1 MSVSL
6 VKVETLSQL
15 KQFVDFPLR
24 LYRNVPQYVP
34 APRFD
39 ELRTLRKDKNPAF
52 EFCEAEYWLAY
63 KDGQPAGRIA
73 GIINQRY
80 IEKWGNRYARF
91 GWVDFID
98 DPEVSRAL
106 FHAVEEWASA
116 KGMQA
121 VHGPLG
127 FTDLDREGLLIEGFS
142 ERATLAE
149 NYNYPY
155 YKAHVEALGYRKDI
169 DWLEF
174 QVSTPREIPEK
185 VKRVTEILAKRSG
198 VHLYEW
204 RNKKEIVQKFGKP
217 LFDLIDETYAK
228 LYGTTPLSERQIQ
241 MYIKQ
246 YLGFVDPRFTKILVD
261 EKEQLI
267 GFGITMPSMSE
278 AFYRSR
284 GRIFPFGWYHILKAL
299 RHPKVLDMYLVA
311 VKPEYQARG
320 VVAILM
326 NAIQQSAIEAG
337 IEYAETNLELE
348 TNVEVQGIWKD
359 YPKRQHKRRRA
370 YIKDLKA

>member
-1 MSVSL
+1 MPVSL
-6 VKVETLSQL
+6 VKVETIRQL
-15 KQFVDFPLR
+15 KQFVDFPLE

-52 EFCEAEYWLAY
+52 EFCEASYWLAY
-63 KDGQPAGRIA
+63 KDDRVVGRIA
-73 GIINQRY
+73 GIINHRY
-80 IEKWGNRYARF
+80 IEKWGNHYARF

-98 DPEVSRAL
+98 DPEVSQAL
-106 FHAVEEWASA
+106 FQAVEEWAAS
-116 KGMQA
+116 KGMRA

-127 FTDLDREGLLIEGFS
+127 FTDLDREGLLVEGFS

-149 NYNYPY
+149 NYNFPY
-155 YKAHVEALGYRKDI
+155 YQTHVERLGYRKDI

-174 QVSTPREIPEK
+174 QVSTPGEIPEK

-198 VHLYEW
+198 VHLYDW
-204 RNKKEIVQKFGKP
+204 RDKKEIVRKFGKA
-217 LFDLIDETYAK
+217 LFDLIDVTYAG
-228 LYGTTPLSERQIQ
+228 LYGTTPLSERQVEA
-241 MYIKQ
+241 YIKQ

-261 EKEQLI
+261 EKEQLV
-267 GFGITMPSMSE
+267 GFGITMPSLSE
-278 AFYRSR
+278 AFYKSK
-284 GRIFPFGWYHILKAL
+284 GRILPFGWYHILKAL

-311 VKPEYQARG
+311 VRPEYQARG

-370 YIKDLKA
+370 YIKDLP

>member
-73 GIINQRY
+73 GIINKRY

-98 DPEVSRAL
+98 DPEVTRAL
-106 FHAVEEWASA
+106 FNAVEEWASA

-155 YKAHVEALGYRKDI
+155 YQVHVEALGYRKDI

-278 AFYRSR
+278 AFYRSK

>member
-6 VKVETLSQL
+6 VKIETLSQL

-155 YKAHVEALGYRKDI
+155 YQAHVEALGFRKDI

-174 QVSTPREIPEK
+174 QVFTPKEIPEK

-204 RNKKEIVQKFGKP
+204 RSKKEIVQKFGKP

-241 MYIKQ
+241 MYIQQ

-278 AFYRSR
+278 AFYRSK
-284 GRIFPFGWYHILKAL
+284 GRIFPFGWYYILKAL

-370 YIKDLKA
+370 YIKDLQT

>member
-73 GIINQRY
+73 GIINKRY

-106 FHAVEEWASA
+106 FNAVEEWASA

-155 YKAHVEALGYRKDI
+155 YQVHVEALGYRKDI

-278 AFYRSR
+278 AFYRSK